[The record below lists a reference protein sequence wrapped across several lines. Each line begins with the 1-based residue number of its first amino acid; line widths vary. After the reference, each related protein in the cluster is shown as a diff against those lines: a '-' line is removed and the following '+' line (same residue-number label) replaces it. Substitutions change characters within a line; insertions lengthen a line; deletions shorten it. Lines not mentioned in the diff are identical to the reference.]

1 MDSPLN
7 ILVVEDHDDLRE
19 VTVATLSDMG
29 HQVRGIPSAEEIN
42 GALNTFHPQLMVLD
56 LNLPGEDGL
65 SVARRMREVLPDL
78 RIIMVTARNRS
89 TDFIAGYHSGAD
101 IYLAKPTDPA
111 ELKAAV
117 SALAR
122 RIQPPVGSTLLILNT
137 KAMRLS
143 GPSQSIDV
151 SETDSRILAALTQA
165 SDGRL
170 ETWQILELLGKEA
183 DEHEKKARVVH
194 ITRLRKKL
202 LDAGA
207 PEPTIKATRG
217 IGYQLC
223 TQIQI
228 KHGY

>member
-19 VTVATLSDMG
+19 VTIAALSEMG
-29 HQVRGIPSAEEIN
+29 HQVRGVPCAEEIN
-42 GALNTFHPQLMVLD
+42 EALSSFRPQLMVLD

-65 SVARRMREVLPDL
+65 SVAKRMRDVLPDL

-89 TDFIAGYHSGAD
+89 TDFVTGYNSGAD

-117 SALAR
+117 NALAR
-122 RIQPPVGSTLLILNT
+122 RLQPNAGAAILTLNT
-137 KAMRLS
+137 KAMMLS

-151 SETDSRILAALTQA
+151 SESDTRILTALSQA

-170 ETWQILELLGKEA
+170 ETWQLLELLGKDA
-183 DEHEKKARVVH
+183 DDNEKKALVVH

-223 TQIQI
+223 SQIRI
-228 KHGY
+228 KHG